1 MLSSLAWRV
10 LGTILLTTLLISI
23 AATGL
28 TALSFWRDIERQQLD
43 TVSAYIRERALRTT
57 AMFEEIRDAHL
68 TAIEG
73 LERRMSN
80 LDAEVVEREFD
91 RIFPLAQDG
100 SRRSLDAL
108 FDGYADSQGDY
119 HYGVGAFIR
128 AGEEIPLER
137 KRLLLAAYYVV
148 DRGGEMLGGRVGNI
162 YLFTPQD
169 ELVISASNRADRLA
183 FYRREAP
190 ADFSISSTAFAQL
203 VLPEANPEGR
213 FVCDEL
219 SQAVFVQ
226 NRESLT
232 TGCFTPVRL
241 NGVHRGAFGTT
252 IPLQDYFRD
261 AMNDAPSNG
270 QNVFINSAGQL
281 IAHAGLLQGEITATS
296 VSQLAEELDI
306 EEIHAA
312 VLASG
317 EAYGALVSPDGR
329 WVAAFGQMSGP
340 DWYFVTLFDHAALQR
355 EALMEASLILGF
367 GVLAVA
373 LQGFLLYL
381 IILRFVINPLG
392 QLNRRFADHRAGD
405 DQEPAFQA
413 VMSDASEIGDLAR
426 TLEIQRQQKESLLA
440 ELEDRVEA
448 RTRELERANQAKSDF
463 IANMSHELR
472 TPLNGISG
480 LAHAL
485 ESDLEGADQKEQARM
500 IRASGETLNL
510 LLSDILDMSKIE
522 AGKLDLNRDN
532 AAIRELIRDTF
543 TLFSGN
549 AKDKGLEYTLSLDD
563 SVPETGRIDKLRL
576 RQSLSNLLS
585 NAIKFTA
592 AGKVSVQASAEHEG
606 TDCLLKLEVSD
617 TGIGM
622 PDQVQQQLFQP
633 FTQADAD
640 TATRFGGTGLG
651 LYISRSLA
659 RLMGGD
665 LTVQSREGEGSRFML
680 AVRILDTSDATRLA
694 TPRTPQDIA
703 ADPEFRDLHG
713 TRILLVEDNLV
724 NRQVARAYLK
734 PLEAE
739 IVEAHDGQAAL
750 DALDAGAFDLV
761 LMDVR
766 MPVMDGL
773 EATRRIR
780 ARNDDA
786 ARTPI
791 VALTANASAEDAQE
805 CFAAG
810 MDSFAAKPLTP
821 EALYTA
827 IKTARTQRLA
837 LGSSS

>member
-57 AMFEEIRDAHL
+57 AMFDEIRDAHV
-68 TAIEG
+68 TAIEA
-73 LERRMSN
+73 LDRRMAT
-80 LDAEVVEREFD
+80 LDDAVVEREFD
-91 RIFPLAQDG
+91 RLFPLAEDG
-100 SRRSLDAL
+100 TRRSIDAL
-108 FDGYADSQGDY
+108 FDGYADGSGDY
-119 HYGVGAFIR
+119 RFGVGAFI
-128 AGEEIPLER
+128 GPQDEVPLER
-137 KRLLLAAYYVV
+137 KRLLLASYYVV
-148 DRGGEMLGGRVGNI
+148 DRGGEMLGQRIRNL
-162 YLFTPQD
+162 YLFTPDD
-169 ELVISASNRADRLA
+169 ELVISASARPDRLA

-190 ADFSISSTAFAQL
+190 ADFSISSAPFAAL
-203 VLPEANPEGR
+203 VLPESNPEGR

-232 TGCFTPVRL
+232 TGCFTPVRVDGIHL
-241 NGVHRGAFGTT
+241 GAFGTT

-261 AMNDAPSNG
+261 AMNDAPPNG
-270 QNVFINSAGQL
+270 QNVFINAAGQL
-281 IAHAGLLQGEITATS
+281 IAHADLLQGEITTTS
-296 VSQLAEELDI
+296 VAQLAAELDI
-306 EEIHAA
+306 EQIHSA
-312 VLASG
+312 VQASG
-317 EAYGALVSPDGR
+317 RAFGALVSPDGR
-329 WVAAFGQMSGP
+329 WVAAYGQMSGP

-355 EALMEASLILGF
+355 EAFMEASLILGF

-381 IILRFVINPLG
+381 TILRFVINPLG

-405 DQEPAFQA
+405 AQEPAFQELLG
-413 VMSDASEIGDLAR
+413 DASEIGDLAR

-448 RTRELERANQAKSDF
+448 RTRELEQANQAKSDF

-485 ESDLEGADQKEQARM
+485 ESELDSAEKKEQARM

-510 LLSDILDMSKIE
+510 LLSDILDMSKID
-522 AGKLDLNRDN
+522 AGKLELASDD
-532 AAIRELIRDTF
+532 ASIRELVRDTF
-543 TLFSGN
+543 TLFASSAEG
-549 AKDKGLEYTLSLDD
+549 KGLAYKLNLDD

-585 NAIKFTA
+585 NAIKFTDKGA
-592 AGKVSVQASAEHEG
+592 VTVEASAEHAG
-606 TDCLLKLEVSD
+606 SDCLLKLVVSD

-622 PDQVQQQLFQP
+622 SEQVQEQLFQP
-633 FTQADAD
+633 FSQADAT

-665 LTVQSREGEGSRFML
+665 LTVVSQEQQGSRFTL
-680 AVRILDTSDATRLA
+680 VVKVLDTANAPRPTA
-694 TPRTPQDIA
+694 PRTPQDIA
-703 ADPEFRDLHG
+703 NDPEFRDLHG

-739 IVEAHDGQAAL
+739 VIEAHDGKAAL
-750 DALDAGAFDLV
+750 DALDSGQFDFV

-773 EATRRIR
+773 EATRNIR
-780 ARNDDA
+780 ARTDA
-786 ARTPI
+786 AATAPI
-791 VALTANASAEDAQE
+791 IALTANASPEDAQE

-810 MDSFAAKPLTP
+810 MDSFAAKPLSP
-821 EALYTA
+821 EALYSA
-827 IKTARTQRLA
+827 IKTAWAKRSA
-837 LGSSS
+837 A